1 MTQVRRDPHDDRQR
15 RADAGARAGDDM
27 NDRRP
32 DDHTERVQ
40 ERAPHEDDSDVA
52 GQAGGGILDAGM
64 TAEDRGTGDR
74 FGNAQG
80 LDDEATGVT
89 RGGGDGEAA
98 PLVTP
103 LEAAPGIGDF
113 GDTEDEAGESGRH

>member
-1 MTQVRRDPHDDRQR
+1 MD
-15 RADAGARAGDDM
+15 
-27 NDRRP
+27 DRRP
-32 DDHTERVQ
+32 DDRTERVQ

-80 LDDEATGVT
+80 LDDEASGGVT
-89 RGGGDGEAA
+89 TGRDAGAAA

-103 LEAAPGIGDF
+103 LEATPGIGDF
-113 GDTEDEAGESGRH
+113 MDPEDEAGGSGRH